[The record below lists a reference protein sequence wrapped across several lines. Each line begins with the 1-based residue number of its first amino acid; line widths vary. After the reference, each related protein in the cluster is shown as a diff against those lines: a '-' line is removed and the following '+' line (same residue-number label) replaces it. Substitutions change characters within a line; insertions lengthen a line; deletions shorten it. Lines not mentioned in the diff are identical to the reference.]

1 MEKIDAVITWVDGS
15 EPSYQRK
22 IKEHLTNNDTIKRQY
37 LQANEINLCVASIVK
52 YAPFIRK
59 IFIVTDKQSPSLDSV
74 KHIVSKEKIE
84 IVDHEEIFRDNIEFL
99 PTFNIRS
106 IDALLF
112 KIKDL
117 SEKFIY
123 FNDDMFLVKKT
134 NPEDWFVGDK
144 AVLTGN
150 WVKTYNKKPI
160 KIISQK
166 IKSFFNMRP
175 SYNASQSKAANI
187 AGFNS
192 KYFKSYHCGRPQ
204 KKSTIKD
211 FYNKFPQRLESQI
224 KHKFRNP
231 EQFMP
236 YSLCWHLLIKE
247 NLYVES
253 STNKLIEI
261 EKSKK
266 LSPEELSK
274 LLHSIDTKKEV
285 KFLNIQDLNLAQK
298 ETQKVFQNWFFKK
311 LRKQTK

>member
-15 EPSYQRK
+15 EPNYQRK
-22 IKEHLTNNDTIKRQY
+22 IKEYLTNNNTIKRQY

-59 IFIVTDKQSPSLDSV
+59 IFIVTDKQSPNLDNV

-112 KIKDL
+112 RIKDL

-175 SYNASQSKAANI
+175 SFNASQSKAANI

-204 KKSTIKD
+204 IKSVIKD
-211 FYNKFPQRLESQI
+211 FYNKNPEKLVDQI
-224 KHKFRNP
+224 KYKFRDDR
-231 EQFMP
+231 QYMP
-236 YSLCWHLLIKE
+236 YSLCWHLLIKKT
-247 NLYVES
+247 LFIES
-253 STNKLIEI
+253 SISKLVEI
-261 EKSKK
+261 KK
-266 LSPEELSK
+266 ARELSPRQLIN
-274 LLHSIDTKKEV
+274 LLNKIDTQADI
-285 KFLNIQDLNLAQK
+285 KFLNIQDLNLASDV
-298 ETQKVFQNWFFKK
+298 TQQVFQKWFFKK
-311 LRKQTK
+311 LRK

>member
-15 EPSYQRK
+15 EPNYQRK
-22 IKEHLTNNDTIKRQY
+22 LKEHLSNNDTIKRQY

-59 IFIVTDKQSPSLDSV
+59 IFIVTDKQSPNLDSV
-74 KHIVSKEKIE
+74 KHIVSKKKIE

-175 SYNASQSKAANI
+175 SFNASQSKAANI

-204 KKSTIKD
+204 IKSVIKD
-211 FYNKFPQRLESQI
+211 FYNKNPEKLVDQI
-224 KHKFRNP
+224 KYKFRNDR
-231 EQFMP
+231 QYMP
-236 YSLCWHLLIKE
+236 YSLCWHLLIKKT
-247 NLYVES
+247 LFIES
-253 STNKLIEI
+253 SISKLVEI
-261 EKSKK
+261 KK
-266 LSPEELSK
+266 ARELSPNQLIN
-274 LLHSIDTKKEV
+274 LLNKIDTQADI
-285 KFLNIQDLNLAQK
+285 KFLNIQDLNLASDV
-298 ETQKVFQNWFFKK
+298 TQQVFQKWFFKK
-311 LRKQTK
+311 LRK

>member
-175 SYNASQSKAANI
+175 SFNASQSKAANI

-204 KKSTIKD
+204 IKSIIKD
-211 FYNKFPQRLESQI
+211 FYNKNPEKLVDQI
-224 KHKFRNP
+224 KYKFRDDR
-231 EQFMP
+231 QYMP
-236 YSLCWHLLIKE
+236 YSLCWHLLIKKT
-247 NLYVES
+247 LFIES
-253 STNKLIEI
+253 SISKLVEI
-261 EKSKK
+261 KK
-266 LSPEELSK
+266 ARELSPRQLIN
-274 LLHSIDTKKEV
+274 LLNKIDTQADI
-285 KFLNIQDLNLAQK
+285 KFLNIQDLNLASDV
-298 ETQKVFQNWFFKK
+298 TQQVFQKWFFKK
-311 LRKQTK
+311 LRK

>member
-15 EPSYQRK
+15 EPNYQRK
-22 IKEHLTNNDTIKRQY
+22 LKEHLSNNDTIKRQY

-59 IFIVTDKQSPSLDSV
+59 IFIVTDKQSPNLDSV

-175 SYNASQSKAANI
+175 SFNASQSKAANI

-204 KKSTIKD
+204 IKSIIKD
-211 FYNKFPQRLESQI
+211 FYNKNPEKLVDQI
-224 KHKFRNP
+224 KYKFRDDR
-231 EQFMP
+231 QYMP
-236 YSLCWHLLIKE
+236 YSLCWHLLIKKT
-247 NLYVES
+247 LFIES
-253 STNKLIEI
+253 SISKLVEI
-261 EKSKK
+261 KK
-266 LSPEELSK
+266 ARELSPNQLVN
-274 LLHSIDTKKEV
+274 LLNKIDTQADI
-285 KFLNIQDLNLAQK
+285 KFLNIQDLNLASDV
-298 ETQKVFQNWFFKK
+298 TQQVFQKWFFKK
-311 LRKQTK
+311 LRK

>member
-15 EPSYQRK
+15 EPNYQRK
-22 IKEHLTNNDTIKRQY
+22 LKEHLSNNDTIKRQY

-59 IFIVTDKQSPSLDSV
+59 IFIVTDKQSPNLDSV

-112 KIKDL
+112 RIKDL

-123 FNDDMFLVKKT
+123 FNDDMFLIKKT

-175 SYNASQSKAANI
+175 SFNASQSKAANI

-204 KKSTIKD
+204 IKSVIKD
-211 FYNKFPQRLESQI
+211 FYNKNPEKLVDQI
-224 KHKFRNP
+224 KYKFRDDR
-231 EQFMP
+231 QYMP
-236 YSLCWHLLIKE
+236 YSLCWHLLIKKT
-247 NLYVES
+247 LFIES
-253 STNKLIEI
+253 SISKLVEI
-261 EKSKK
+261 KK
-266 LSPEELSK
+266 ARELSPRQLIN
-274 LLHSIDTKKEV
+274 LLNKIDTQADI
-285 KFLNIQDLNLAQK
+285 KFLNIQDLNLASDV
-298 ETQKVFQNWFFKK
+298 TQQVFQKWFFKK
-311 LRKQTK
+311 LRK